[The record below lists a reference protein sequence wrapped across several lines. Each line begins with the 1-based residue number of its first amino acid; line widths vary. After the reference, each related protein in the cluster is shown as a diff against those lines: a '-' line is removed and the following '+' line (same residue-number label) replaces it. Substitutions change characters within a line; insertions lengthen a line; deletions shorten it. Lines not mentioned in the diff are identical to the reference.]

1 MNDIFEYTFV
11 IIFILFIMQI
21 DDTIAAIAT
30 PSGVGALGIVRLAGP
45 EAIEIAAR
53 CFKGTDLNQVPGQSV
68 KVGYF
73 KQPNNNSLLDQV
85 VVTIFRAPHSY
96 TRQDQVEFCCHGSN
110 YILRKVLETLIAGG
124 ARMAKPGEFTLRA
137 FLAGALDLT
146 QAEAVADL
154 IAAESAV
161 AHQAAFSQLR
171 GGLSNKL
178 KKIRAGLIH
187 FAALIELELDFSE
200 EDIVFAERN
209 QLYQLLEEAIT
220 EIKELL
226 NSFHS
231 GNAIRNGIPVAII
244 GEPNAGKSTL
254 LNALLQESRA
264 IVTPIAGTTR
274 DILEETFFIEGI
286 EFRLIDTAGLR
297 ATTDLIEAEGI
308 RRTYEKAAIAD
319 IILYL
324 FDLNNTKAETAITIL
339 NDIPAHSKAHKIA
352 IGTKKDLV
360 LTSPIEKK
368 TDYIAISAL
377 TGEGLPLLKEMLH
390 TIAQTHLLGGSS
402 SWILN
407 SRHVEALQKT
417 IDALTAAMRVPAGEI
432 LAFELRNALDALGQ
446 ITGEI
451 TTENILGDIF
461 SNFCIGK

>member
-1 MNDIFEYTFV
+1 
-11 IIFILFIMQI
+11 MQI

-30 PSGVGALGIVRLAGP
+30 PAGIGALGIVRLAGP
-45 EAIEIAAR
+45 EAIRIAAR
-53 CFKGTDLNQVPGQSV
+53 CFKGTDLNQIPGQSV
-68 KVGYF
+68 RVGYF
-73 KQPNNNSLLDQV
+73 KQLDNTLLDQV

-200 EDIVFAERN
+200 EDVVFAERN
-209 QLYQLLEEAIT
+209 RLYQLLEEAIT
-220 EIKELL
+220 EIKQLL
-226 NSFHS
+226 ESFRS
-231 GNAIRNGIPVAII
+231 GNAIRNGIPVAIV

-297 ATTDLIEAEGI
+297 STTDLIEAEGI
-308 RRTYEKAAIAD
+308 RRAYEKAATAD

-324 FDLNNTKAETAITIL
+324 FDLTVTDAETAITIL
-339 NDIPAHSKAHKIA
+339 NDIPAHHKAHKIA

-360 LTSPIEKK
+360 ATSSIEKK
-368 TDYIAISAL
+368 TDYITISAL
-377 TGEGLPLLKEMLH
+377 TGEGLPLLKEMLY
-390 TIAQTHLLGGSS
+390 TIAQTHLLSGGTG
-402 SWILN
+402 WTLN
-407 SRHVEALQKT
+407 MRHVEALQQAV
-417 IDALTAAMRVPAGEI
+417 DALTAAMRVPAGEM
-432 LAFELRNALDALGQ
+432 LAFELRNALNALGQ